1 MRACARIR
9 TTVGRGER
17 KELKVKNSERE
28 WKGHFLREITR
39 QEY

>member
-9 TTVGRGER
+9 TGGGDGGR

-28 WKGHFLREITR
+28 WKGHFLREIAR
-39 QEY
+39 HEY